1 MQAKKTV
8 PFNVS
13 NYTKQH
19 LQPITPI
26 KKCNYKKN
34 DSSCALACQNQR
46 SIWFWLH
53 FSLVLSFVQ
62 AKERT
67 SSLYQD
73 KEKKGTKKYSLLV

>member
-1 MQAKKTV
+1 MCVAR
-8 PFNVS
+8 
-13 NYTKQH
+13 
-19 LQPITPI
+19 
-26 KKCNYKKN
+26 
-34 DSSCALACQNQR
+34 QNQR

-73 KEKKGTKKYSLLV
+73 KEKKGTKKYSLLD

>member
-1 MQAKKTV
+1 MSCEQHAAITSSYQ
-8 PFNVS
+8 FNKNVI
-13 NYTKQH
+13 TKRS
-19 LQPITPI
+19 
-26 KKCNYKKN
+26 

-46 SIWFWLH
+46 SICFWLH

-73 KEKKGTKKYSLLV
+73 KEKKGTKKYSLLI